1 MSDDLLPWYEREL
14 SLLKD
19 AAARFASQHPKI
31 AARLNLGSDAVADP
45 HVERLLQ
52 GVAFLNA
59 RLHKRIDDD
68 YPELTGGLLDLLYPH
83 YLRPTPSMSI
93 VEMQLDGKQA
103 ALVDGHAVPR
113 GTAIDTEPAD
123 GEPCRFRTCFDLR
136 LWPLSIVDARL
147 AGPPFRLPLVPPVA
161 TAAVLDVVF
170 ESFQSQ
176 ARIGDMPL
184 GSVRLYL
191 NTGAGTLL
199 FKLYEYLLTRCIG
212 VVVSAGP
219 ADPRPVLLPGNRIVA
234 AGFDRS
240 ESAIPD
246 DPRSFP
252 GYRLLSEFFALPQK
266 FMFVD
271 VLGLTPAVLA
281 SIGPR
286 MHLSFL
292 LSATDRELERIVGTT
307 AVRVGCTPIVNLF
320 DQRLDP
326 VRISG
331 TRTDYPVIPDA
342 RRPRAVEIHS
352 IESVLAS
359 GPGERPTRVSPI
371 YSAGAATMSG
381 NDARR
386 RLRWSAVRRLVED
399 ERPDGGFDRAGD
411 TWISLLDERGGPA
424 DVSNLVLHIR
434 AVCTNRNM
442 PDKLPF
448 AVGRP
453 RLHLEDGQ
461 GPVERISC
469 LVRPTRALRHR
480 AGRGDA
486 WRIVSHLSL
495 NHLSLVDVGDGR
507 AAAALRDILALY
519 LHDDLEDFAQKQRWI
534 QGIVG
539 VQGRRVAARVG
550 GTYGGVAQGIEVT
563 LQLDEERFS
572 DHTAY
577 LLASLV
583 DRFLGAWVSI
593 NSFSRMVATSRQQES
608 RREQWRWPPRAGSRT
623 LV

>member
-19 AAARFASQHPKI
+19 AAARFASQHPKV

-59 RLHKRIDDD
+59 RLHKRLDDD

-292 LSATDRELERIVGTT
+292 LSATDRELERMVGTT

-381 NDARR
+381 DDARR

>member
-103 ALVDGHAVPR
+103 TLVDGHAVPR

>member
-19 AAARFASQHPKI
+19 AAARFASQHPKV

-59 RLHKRIDDD
+59 RLHKRLDDD

-170 ESFQSQ
+170 ESFQSR

-219 ADPRPVLLPGNRIVA
+219 TDPRPVLLPGNRIAA

-292 LSATDRELERIVGTT
+292 LSATDRELERMVGTT

-381 NDARR
+381 DDARR

>member
-19 AAARFASQHPKI
+19 AAARFASQHPKV

-59 RLHKRIDDD
+59 RLHKRLDDD

-170 ESFQSQ
+170 ESFQSR

-219 ADPRPVLLPGNRIVA
+219 ADPRPVLLPGNRIAA

-292 LSATDRELERIVGTT
+292 LSATDRELERMVGTT

-381 NDARR
+381 DDARR

>member
-19 AAARFASQHPKI
+19 AAGRFAAQHPKI
-31 AARLNLGSDAVADP
+31 AARLNLGSETVADP

-59 RLHKRIDDD
+59 RLHKRLDDD

-93 VEMQLDGKQA
+93 VEMQLDAKQA
-103 ALVDGHAVPR
+103 ALVAGHAVPR
-113 GTAIDTEPAD
+113 GTSIDTEPAD

-136 LWPLSIVDARL
+136 LWPLSVTDVRM
-147 AGPPFRLPLVPPVA
+147 AGPPFRLPLVPPIA
-161 TAAVLDVVF
+161 TAAVLEVAF
-170 ESFQSQ
+170 ETFQSQ
-176 ARIGDMPL
+176 VRIGDMPL
-184 GSVRLYL
+184 GSLRLHL
-191 NTGAGTLL
+191 NSGAGTLL
-199 FKLYEYLLTRCIG
+199 FKLYELLLTRCLG
-212 VVVSAGP
+212 VVVSTGP
-219 ADPRPVLLPGNRIVA
+219 TDPQPVLLRGDRVVA
-234 AGFDRS
+234 AGLERS
-240 ESAIPD
+240 EAAIPD

-271 VLGLTPAVLA
+271 VLGLSPGVLA
-281 SIGPR
+281 RVGPR

-292 LSATDRELERIVGTT
+292 LSATDRELERLVGPS
-307 AVRVGCTPIVNLF
+307 AVRIGCTPIVNLF
-320 DQRLDP
+320 EQRLDP

-342 RRPRAVEIHS
+342 RRPRGVEIHS

-359 GPGERPTRVSPI
+359 GPGERPVRVSPI
-371 YSAGAATMSG
+371 YAAGAATSTS
-381 NDARR
+381 DDPRR

-442 PDKLPF
+442 ADKLPF

-461 GPVERISC
+461 GPVERIAC
-469 LVRPTRALRHR
+469 LVRPTKSLRHR

-495 NHLSLVDVGDGR
+495 NHLSLVDTGDGR

-519 LHDDLEDFAQKQRWI
+519 LHDDLDDFAQKQRWI
-534 QGIVG
+534 QGIIG
-539 VQGRRVAARVG
+539 VRGRRVAARVG
-550 GTYGGVAQGIEVT
+550 GDYGGVAQGIEVT

-577 LLASLV
+577 LFSTLI

-593 NSFSRMVATSRQQES
+593 NSFSRTVATSRQQES